1 MAAKGGGKY
10 GGTLGD
16 DAVSA
21 MKNWASRLL
30 AEESASRMWYK
41 DWGFLATGDPNDR
54 QGENIDGRL
63 AAAEKELA
71 ILEAKAKAAGGEDKL
86 SKESVLIGT
95 SDFQKLQ
102 DAREELQAEKAKE
115 KTL

>member
-30 AEESASRMWYK
+30 A
-41 DWGFLATGDPNDR
+41 
-54 QGENIDGRL
+54 
-63 AAAEKELA
+63 
-71 ILEAKAKAAGGEDKL
+71 ILC
-86 SKESVLIGT
+86 
-95 SDFQKLQ
+95 
-102 DAREELQAEKAKE
+102 
-115 KTL
+115 

>member
-71 ILEAKAKAAGGEDKL
+71 ILEGATEIL
-86 SKESVLIGT
+86 SKVDSILIEIEGT
-95 SDFQKLQ
+95 NLNENLD
-102 DAREELQAEKAKE
+102 RIEEIISSAGLEE
-115 KTL
+115 DTN